1 MEMEYVLYLQEK
13 KVKQQHIITAHLIA
27 VFVLLV
33 TGVFF
38 ELASFV
44 VKKINLSTSFNKSS
58 LMQIGT
64 STIFMSLVILAVT
77 IFKSKWMMKPKVGM
91 FFRVFEISII
101 GILSIHFFQLNL
113 LTPAILMLFVIGMI
127 AFALFWENQS
137 DQSLKVVLSESE
149 ILLPMTSRKKKLQ
162 WSEVDQ
168 VLVRFNTITINCA
181 DNRLFQ
187 WVLSNQDIDI
197 EGLHQFSKQQIVVNM
212 HLRKQDNW

>member
-1 MEMEYVLYLQEK
+1 MEYILYLK
-13 KVKQQHIITAHLIA
+13 DNKVKQQHIITAHLIA

-33 TGVFF
+33 VGVFF

-44 VKKINLSTSFNKSS
+44 VKKINLSVAINNSS

-64 STIFMSLVILAVT
+64 STIIISLVILAAT
-77 IFKSKWMMKPKVGM
+77 IFKTKWMMKPKIGL

-101 GILSIHFFQLNL
+101 GILSMYFFQLNL
-113 LTPAILMLFVIGMI
+113 PTPAILLLLEIGMI
-127 AFALFWENQS
+127 VFALFWENQS
-137 DQSLKVVLSESE
+137 DQMLKVVLSETG

-168 VLVRFNTITINCA
+168 VLVRFNTVTINCA

-187 WVLSNQDIDI
+187 WVLYNQDIDI
-197 EGLHQFSKQQIVVNM
+197 EGLHQFSKQQIVANM

>member
-1 MEMEYVLYLQEK
+1 MEYILYLK
-13 KVKQQHIITAHLIA
+13 DNKVKQQHIITAHLIA

-33 TGVFF
+33 VGVFF

-44 VKKINLSTSFNKSS
+44 VKKINLSVAINNSS

-64 STIFMSLVILAVT
+64 STIIISLVILAAT
-77 IFKSKWMMKPKVGM
+77 IFKTKWMMKPKIGL

-101 GILSIHFFQLNL
+101 GILSMYFFQLNL
-113 LTPAILMLFVIGMI
+113 PTPAILLLLEIGMI
-127 AFALFWENQS
+127 VFALFWENQS
-137 DQSLKVVLSESE
+137 DQMLKVLLSETG

-168 VLVRFNTITINCA
+168 VLVRFNTVTINCA

-187 WVLSNQDIDI
+187 WVLYNQDIDI
-197 EGLHQFSKQQIVVNM
+197 EGLHQFSKQQIVANM

>member
-1 MEMEYVLYLQEK
+1 MEYILYLKDK

-33 TGVFF
+33 VGVFF

-44 VKKINLSTSFNKSS
+44 VKKINLSVAINNSS

-64 STIFMSLVILAVT
+64 STIIISLVILAAT
-77 IFKSKWMMKPKVGM
+77 IFKTKWMMKPKIGL

-101 GILSIHFFQLNL
+101 GILSMHFFQLNL
-113 LTPAILMLFVIGMI
+113 PTPAILLLLVIGMI
-127 AFALFWENQS
+127 VFALFWENQS
-137 DQSLKVVLSESE
+137 DQMLKVVLSETG

-168 VLVRFNTITINCA
+168 VLVRFNTVTINCA

-197 EGLHQFSKQQIVVNM
+197 EGLLQFSKQQIVANM

>member
-1 MEMEYVLYLQEK
+1 MEYILYLKDK

-33 TGVFF
+33 VGVFF

-44 VKKINLSTSFNKSS
+44 VKKINLSVAINNSS

-64 STIFMSLVILAVT
+64 STIIISLVILAAT
-77 IFKSKWMMKPKVGM
+77 IFKTKWMMKPKIGL

-101 GILSIHFFQLNL
+101 GILSMHFFQLNL
-113 LTPAILMLFVIGMI
+113 PTPAILLLLVIGMI
-127 AFALFWENQS
+127 VFALFWENQS
-137 DQSLKVVLSESE
+137 DQMLKVVLSETG

-168 VLVRFNTITINCA
+168 VLVRFNTVTINCA

-187 WVLSNQDIDI
+187 WVLYNQDIDI
-197 EGLHQFSKQQIVVNM
+197 EGLHQFSKQQIVANM

>member
-1 MEMEYVLYLQEK
+1 MEYILYLKDK

-33 TGVFF
+33 VGVFF

-44 VKKINLSTSFNKSS
+44 VKKINLSVAINNSS

-64 STIFMSLVILAVT
+64 STIIISLVILAAT
-77 IFKSKWMMKPKVGM
+77 IFKTKWMMKPKIGL

-113 LTPAILMLFVIGMI
+113 PTPAILLLLVIGMI
-127 AFALFWENQS
+127 VFALFWENQS
-137 DQSLKVVLSESE
+137 DQMLKVVLSETG

-168 VLVRFNTITINCA
+168 VLVRFNTVTINCA

-197 EGLHQFSKQQIVVNM
+197 EGLLQFSKQQIVANM